1 MKLFR
6 KKIILAFMAATMI
19 AGEALPFCGFYVAKA
34 DANLF
39 NKKSQVILVRDGDYT
54 SVTMSNDFQGDVKDF
69 AMVVPVPVVLNKHDI
84 KTVNP
89 NVFSKLDSYSGPR
102 LVEYYDNNPC
112 YVARYE
118 LEEDYSMMKSSMA
131 LNEISVA
138 ERSAKKY
145 KVTIEAEYKVDE
157 YDILILSAKESDG
170 LKHWLTD
177 NGYKIPAQAEEVLDP
192 YIKNNLKFFVVKV
205 DAERFKQSGLS
216 TLKPIQIHYSS
227 PKFMLPIRLGMANST
242 GEQDMI
248 VYALT
253 RQGRVEATNYRTVK
267 IPSNRN
273 VPEFIQQNFG
283 QFYVDLFEKE
293 YKHQGKNA
301 VFLEY
306 AWNVTPSWGG
316 MKCDPCIGP
325 PPIFNDLVNAGVNW
339 DLNSNQVFFTRM
351 HVRYSREKFPQD
363 LLFQVTPNKEH
374 FQGRYIITHP
384 ANGDLSCDAGQDYL
398 HSLVNRRQR
407 ELSEME
413 ALAGWSAKG
422 YPYYVKKYKKQI
434 IDSKEDRGE
443 FLPIVPQDGGGNNTD
458 FWKKFL
464 FSIAL
469 LSSIAVFLIKF
480 KPRKE
485 ATF

>member
-1 MKLFR
+1 MEDFS
-6 KKIILAFMAATMI
+6 
-19 AGEALPFCGFYVAKA
+19 
-34 DANLF
+34 
-39 NKKSQVILVRDGDYT
+39 KSVRRE
-54 SVTMSNDFQGDVKDF
+54 SMRLIPSQMSNEND
-69 AMVVPVPVVLNKHDI
+69 
-84 KTVNP
+84 
-89 NVFSKLDSYSGPR
+89 
-102 LVEYYDNNPC
+102 
-112 YVARYE
+112 
-118 LEEDYSMMKSSMA
+118 
-131 LNEISVA
+131 
-138 ERSAKKY
+138 KY

-205 DAERFKQSGLS
+205 NAERFKQSGLS

-227 PKFMLPIRLGMANST
+227 PKFMLPIRLGMANSK

-253 RQGRVEATNYRTVK
+253 KQGRAEVTNYRTVK
-267 IPSNRN
+267 IPSNKN
-273 VPEFIQQNFG
+273 IPEFVQQNFG

-316 MKCDPCIGP
+316 MKCDPCVGP

-339 DLNSNQVFFTRM
+339 DLNSNQVFFTRL
-351 HVRYSREKFPQD
+351 HVRYSRDKFPQD

-384 ANGDLSCDAGQDYL
+384 ANGDLTCDAGQDYL

-413 ALAGWSAKG
+413 ALTGWSASG
-422 YPYYVKKYKKQI
+422 YPYYVKKYKKQLLERE
-434 IDSKEDRGE
+434 EDRG
-443 FLPIVPQDGGGNNTD
+443 FVLPVLPSNGEGTNID
-458 FWKKFL
+458 FWKKL
-464 FSIAL
+464 IFSITL
-469 LSSIAVFLIKF
+469 LSSVAIFLIKF
-480 KPRKE
+480 KPKQKL
-485 ATF
+485 TV